1 MATRSLSALVGREQ
15 ELEQLARFV
24 ASLNDGAAAVV
35 VRGGAGIGKTA
46 VWGAAAAR
54 AEAAGVRVLR
64 SRCAEVE
71 MPIAFGA
78 LVDLLARCPDEAAAD
93 LSALSALQRRALSVA
108 FGHGGEGER
117 PDWLV
122 LAGAVLASL
131 QALAARAP
139 LLVAIDDVQ
148 WLDPGSRRVLAW
160 SLRRCD
166 AAPVGLLA
174 TARADS
180 GERDPFGLA
189 DTLPP
194 DRFSVLDLGPLS
206 VGALQ
211 HLLVARMAVHLPRPT
226 LARVHRASGGNP
238 LFALEFARSATVDG
252 SALRATPLEVPA
264 SLEQLLRNRAR
275 RLPKR
280 LCPLLEVVAAL
291 ERPTLRSLDRALEE
305 GDVEALVEDA
315 ARAELLT
322 LDEDGTVRF
331 AHPLLASTVYF
342 AIPSRRRRALHRR
355 LAESVELLEERGRHA
370 ALAAAVP
377 DTATAAL
384 VADAAA
390 AAAARGALDAAAVLA
405 EEAVRLTPT
414 GEREQRSRRTLLA
427 AGWLV
432 GSGEFVAASKRLDSL
447 IAREQGAGVRTE
459 ALLLRAE
466 CEFGDRH
473 TLVALLQE
481 AEAVAEEPHQRW
493 QCLIR
498 LAHHAGWVAG
508 DVPAAIA
515 TARDAL
521 EVAVGLDKAPFIEAS
536 RAALDYY
543 ELAHGEAAADP
554 GALPR
559 GRPGQPLRMHW
570 WQVSP
575 ALSLGCR
582 LMWAGELARA
592 REVFE
597 REHESQAQAG
607 RDANAGFVLCSLA
620 ELEWRAGDWAR
631 AQTLALDASEGLGDI
646 NPTAFPRALVA
657 AGVGRAEEASAIA
670 DGALAWATANE
681 ERVAPPRFHW
691 LLGLLHVS
699 RGEYDHA
706 HDELAGAQALL
717 DAAGIREPGYLP
729 VLPDLAD
736 SLVALDRLEEADR
749 AVAQLEM
756 LAALR
761 KGGWAQPAAQ
771 RSRAALLLARR
782 DTEAAA
788 TLAASAANGFAA
800 IGAPLDRA
808 RALLVSGNALRRL
821 GERRRAATPLTEAV
835 EIFTRLGAPFWLE
848 QAEHDRR
855 RASPRP
861 RRDASGLTP
870 AETRVAALV
879 AAGRKNKEVAAEL
892 YTTVATVEA
901 HLTRIY
907 RKLGLRSRSELVR
920 RAANGTIHL
929 DADQQ

>member
-1 MATRSLSALVGREQ
+1 MGTRPLPALVGREQ
-15 ELEQLARFV
+15 ELERLAGFV
-24 ASLNDGAAAVV
+24 ASLSEGASAVV
-35 VRGGAGIGKTA
+35 VCGGAGIGKTA
-46 VWGAAAAR
+46 VWAASAAR
-54 AEAAGVRVLR
+54 AEADGVRVLR

-78 LVDLLARCPDEAAAD
+78 LADLLTLRFDEAAAD
-93 LSALSALQRRALSVA
+93 LSALQRRALSVA
-108 FGHGGEGER
+108 FGRGDEGER

-122 LAGAVLASL
+122 LAGAVLAGL
-131 QALAARAP
+131 QTLAARAP
-139 LLVAIDDVQ
+139 LLVAIDDLQ

-160 SLRRCD
+160 ALRRCA

-174 TARADS
+174 TVRADS
-180 GERDPFGLA
+180 RERDPFALA

-238 LFALEFARSATVDG
+238 LFALEFARSAEVEG
-252 SALRATPLEVPA
+252 SDLRATPLQVPA
-264 SLEQLLRNRAR
+264 SLEQLMRNRTS

-280 LCPLLEVVAAL
+280 LRPLLEVVAAL
-291 ERPTLRSLDRALEE
+291 ERPTLRSLHRALAD

-315 ARAELLT
+315 ARAELLV

-331 AHPLLASTVYF
+331 AHPLLASTMYF
-342 AIPSRRRRALHRR
+342 AIPPRRRRALHQR
-355 LAESVELLEERGRHA
+355 LAESVEGLEERGRHA
-370 ALAAAVP
+370 ALAAAAP
-377 DTATAAL
+377 NTETAAL
-384 VADAAA
+384 VTEAAT
-390 AAAARGALDAAAVLA
+390 AAAARGALDAAAELA
-405 EEAVRLTPT
+405 EEAARLTPT
-414 GEREQRSRRTLLA
+414 GEREQRSRRTLLTA
-427 AGWLV
+427 RWLV
-432 GSGEFVAASKRLDSL
+432 ESGEFAAARKRLDSL
-447 IAREQGAGVRTE
+447 IASEQDAGVRTE

-466 CEFGDRH
+466 CEFGDRR

-481 AEAVAEEPHQRW
+481 AEAVAEEPRQRW
-493 QCLIR
+493 QSLIR

-508 DVPAAIA
+508 DVPAAVA

-521 EVAVGLDKAPFIEAS
+521 EVAVGLKEAPLIEAS
-536 RAALDYY
+536 GAALDYY
-543 ELAHGEAAADP
+543 EAARGEAVADRR
-554 GALPR
+554 ALRR
-559 GRPGQPLRMHW
+559 GQPGQPLRMHW

-582 LMWAGELARA
+582 LMWSGEFARA

-597 REHESQAQAG
+597 LERASLAHAG
-607 RDANAGFVLCSLA
+607 RDANAGFVLCSLS
-620 ELEWRAGDWAR
+620 ELEWRAGDWAQ
-631 AQTLALDASEGLGDI
+631 AQTLAHDAAELLGDI

-657 AGVGRAEEASAIA
+657 AGMGRAEEATTIA
-670 DGALAWATANE
+670 KGALAWATANE

-691 LLGLLHVS
+691 LLGLLHLS
-699 RGEYDHA
+699 HGDYDHA
-706 HDELAGAQALL
+706 YVALAEAQTLL
-717 DAAGIREPGYLP
+717 EAAGIRQPGYLP

-736 SLVALDRLEEADR
+736 SLVALDRLEEAER
-749 AVAQLEM
+749 AVARLEV
-756 LAALR
+756 LATAR
-761 KGGWAQPAAQ
+761 NGRWAQPAAQ

-782 DTEAAA
+782 DTETAAA
-788 TLAASAANGFAA
+788 LAASAADGFAT
-800 IGAPLDRA
+800 IGAPLDRG
-808 RALLVSGNALRRL
+808 RALLVSGNAYRRL
-821 GERRRAATPLTEAV
+821 GERRRAAGPLTEAI
-835 EIFTRLGAPFWLE
+835 EIFARLGAPFWLE

-861 RRDASGLTP
+861 RRETSGLTP
-870 AETRVAALV
+870 AEARVAALV

-907 RKLGLRSRSELVR
+907 RKLALRSRSELVR

-929 DADQQ
+929 EADQQ